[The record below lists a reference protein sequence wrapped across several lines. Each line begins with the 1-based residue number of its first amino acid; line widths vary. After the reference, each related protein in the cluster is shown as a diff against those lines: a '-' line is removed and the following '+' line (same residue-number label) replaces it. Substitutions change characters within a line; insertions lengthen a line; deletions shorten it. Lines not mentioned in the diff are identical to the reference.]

1 MFFMNKYGKH
11 TRSAV
16 RVCFCL
22 LFLINIFYNLQHML
36 CLLRGELFQFQEQFS
51 GDLGGGSILVEKLL
65 GRNAEKF
72 TYIKKACERGKRP
85 PVFDFVD
92 VAFALAQGETHVP
105 GRYTFLHPQLR
116 QPGVKPFD
124 LIQNATSF
132 SCI

>member
-1 MFFMNKYGKH
+1 M
-11 TRSAV
+11 
-16 RVCFCL
+16 
-22 LFLINIFYNLQHML
+22 IW
-36 CLLRGELFQFQEQFS
+36 
-51 GDLGGGSILVEKLL
+51 GGGSILVEKLL

-72 TYIKKACERGKRP
+72 TYIKKACERGERP
-85 PVFDFVD
+85 PVFNFVD